1 MLEKYVSKGSKKLR
15 CGFTTGT
22 CAAAA
27 SAGAARMLLSG
38 KVIENITVIT
48 PSGNSV
54 TVGLTDIKKENDYVS
69 CAVQK
74 DSGDDP
80 DVTDK
85 ILVYSTVSYEKSGIT
100 VDGGEGVGRVTKKGL
115 KQQIGEAAINPVPR
129 KMIEEQLKVHVY
141 GYVPVVSECVLESRY
156 LGLQIPEEVEKID
169 EKLEH
174 LARVME
180 DTVDLD
186 GILEL
191 ARNVSA
197 MQEDTQVK
205 EHLLNLSDP
214 LQKGIRIAVAHDEAF
229 CFIYPDNLEIL
240 KKLGAEIVT
249 FSPIHD
255 RSLPENIQGIVLYG
269 GYPELYA
276 KELSENDSMRESICH
291 AVTLGVPC
299 IAECGGF
306 MYLQERMEGSDG
318 KIYDMA
324 GALFGKSYKTE
335 KLRRFG
341 YIILSKGTVFGHNVG
356 NITAHEFHYYESE
369 ECGHA
374 FTAKKPMST
383 RGWECMISTDTI
395 LAGYPHIH
403 YMF

>member
-129 KMIEEQLKVHVY
+129 KMIEEQLKTAASDYSYDGGLKAVISVPMGIQIAKKTFNPRLGIEGGISILGTTGIVEPMSEQALIDTISVELDVRKAQNEEFIIVTPGNY
-141 GYVPVVSECVLESRY
+141 GQDFLRDNLGIAVDKCVKCSNFIGDTIDMCIEKGFKSMLLVGHIGKLSKLGCTIYNTHSRYADGRMEAFALCAALCGAEREVLENI
-156 LGLQIPEEVEKID
+156 LGCITTD
-169 EKLEH
+169 
-174 LARVME
+174 A
-180 DTVDLD
+180 
-186 GILEL
+186 
-191 ARNVSA
+191 A
-197 MQEDTQVK
+197 
-205 EHLLNLSDP
+205 
-214 LQKGIRIAVAHDEAF
+214 
-229 CFIYPDNLEIL
+229 LEIL
-240 KKLGAEIVT
+240 KKECIFDETIKMLEKRI
-249 FSPIHD
+249 D
-255 RSLPENIQGIVLYG
+255 RSLKLRAKGSIEIGMITFSEEYGIL
-269 GYPELYA
+269 
-276 KELSENDSMRESICH
+276 C
-291 AVTLGVPC
+291 
-299 IAECGGF
+299 
-306 MYLQERMEGSDG
+306 
-318 KIYDMA
+318 
-324 GALFGKSYKTE
+324 KTE
-335 KLRRFG
+335 NADNMLEKL
-341 YIILSKGTVFGHNVG
+341 K
-356 NITAHEFHYYESE
+356 
-369 ECGHA
+369 
-374 FTAKKPMST
+374 
-383 RGWECMISTDTI
+383 
-395 LAGYPHIH
+395 
-403 YMF
+403 

>member
-129 KMIEEQLKVHVY
+129 KMIEEQLKTAASDYSYDGGLKAVISVPMGIQIAKKTFNPRLGIEGGISILGTTGIVEPMSEQALIDTISVELDVRKAQNEEFIIVTPGNY
-141 GYVPVVSECVLESRY
+141 GQDFLRDNLGIAVDKCVKCSNFIGDTIDMCIEKGFKSMLLVGHIGKLSKLGCTIYNTHSRY
-156 LGLQIPEEVEKID
+156 ADG
-169 EKLEH
+169 
-174 LARVME
+174 RME
-180 DTVDLD
+180 AFALCAALC
-186 GILEL
+186 GAEREILENIL
-191 ARNVSA
+191 GCITTDAA
-197 MQEDTQVK
+197 
-205 EHLLNLSDP
+205 
-214 LQKGIRIAVAHDEAF
+214 
-229 CFIYPDNLEIL
+229 LEIL
-240 KKLGAEIVT
+240 KKEGIFDETIKMLEKRI
-249 FSPIHD
+249 D
-255 RSLPENIQGIVLYG
+255 RSLKLRSKGSIEIGMITFSEEYGIL
-269 GYPELYA
+269 
-276 KELSENDSMRESICH
+276 C
-291 AVTLGVPC
+291 
-299 IAECGGF
+299 
-306 MYLQERMEGSDG
+306 
-318 KIYDMA
+318 
-324 GALFGKSYKTE
+324 KTE
-335 KLRRFG
+335 NADNMLKKL
-341 YIILSKGTVFGHNVG
+341 K
-356 NITAHEFHYYESE
+356 
-369 ECGHA
+369 
-374 FTAKKPMST
+374 
-383 RGWECMISTDTI
+383 
-395 LAGYPHIH
+395 
-403 YMF
+403 

>member
-129 KMIEEQLKVHVY
+129 KMIEEQLKTAASDYSYDGGLKAVISVPMGIQIAKKTFNLRLGIEGGISILGTTGIVEPMSEQALIDTISVELDVRKAQNEEFIIVTPGNY
-141 GYVPVVSECVLESRY
+141 GQDFLRDNLGIAVDKCVKCSNFIGDTIDMCIEKGFKSILLVGHIGKLSKLGCTIYNTHSRYADGRMEAFALCAALCGAEREVLENI
-156 LGLQIPEEVEKID
+156 LGCITTD
-169 EKLEH
+169 
-174 LARVME
+174 A
-180 DTVDLD
+180 
-186 GILEL
+186 
-191 ARNVSA
+191 A
-197 MQEDTQVK
+197 
-205 EHLLNLSDP
+205 
-214 LQKGIRIAVAHDEAF
+214 
-229 CFIYPDNLEIL
+229 LEIL
-240 KKLGAEIVT
+240 KKEGIFDETIKMLEKRI
-249 FSPIHD
+249 D
-255 RSLPENIQGIVLYG
+255 RSLKLRAKGSIEIGMITFSEEYGIL
-269 GYPELYA
+269 
-276 KELSENDSMRESICH
+276 C
-291 AVTLGVPC
+291 
-299 IAECGGF
+299 
-306 MYLQERMEGSDG
+306 
-318 KIYDMA
+318 
-324 GALFGKSYKTE
+324 KTE
-335 KLRRFG
+335 NVDNMLEKL
-341 YIILSKGTVFGHNVG
+341 K
-356 NITAHEFHYYESE
+356 
-369 ECGHA
+369 
-374 FTAKKPMST
+374 
-383 RGWECMISTDTI
+383 
-395 LAGYPHIH
+395 
-403 YMF
+403 

>member
-129 KMIEEQLKVHVY
+129 KMIEEQLKTAASDYSYDGGLKAVISVPMGIQIAKKTFNPRLGIEGGISILGTTGIVEPMSEQALIDTISVELDVRKAQNEEFIIVTPGNY
-141 GYVPVVSECVLESRY
+141 GQDFLRDNLGITVDKCVKCSNFIGDTIDMCIEKGFKSMLVVGHIGKLSKLGCTIYNTHSRYADGRMEAFALCAALCGAEREVLENI
-156 LGLQIPEEVEKID
+156 LGCITTD
-169 EKLEH
+169 
-174 LARVME
+174 A
-180 DTVDLD
+180 
-186 GILEL
+186 
-191 ARNVSA
+191 A
-197 MQEDTQVK
+197 
-205 EHLLNLSDP
+205 
-214 LQKGIRIAVAHDEAF
+214 
-229 CFIYPDNLEIL
+229 LEIL
-240 KKLGAEIVT
+240 KKEGIFDETIKMLEKRI
-249 FSPIHD
+249 D
-255 RSLPENIQGIVLYG
+255 RSLKLRAKGSIEIGMITFSEEYGIL
-269 GYPELYA
+269 
-276 KELSENDSMRESICH
+276 C
-291 AVTLGVPC
+291 
-299 IAECGGF
+299 
-306 MYLQERMEGSDG
+306 
-318 KIYDMA
+318 
-324 GALFGKSYKTE
+324 KTE
-335 KLRRFG
+335 NADNMLEKL
-341 YIILSKGTVFGHNVG
+341 K
-356 NITAHEFHYYESE
+356 
-369 ECGHA
+369 
-374 FTAKKPMST
+374 
-383 RGWECMISTDTI
+383 
-395 LAGYPHIH
+395 
-403 YMF
+403 

>member
-129 KMIEEQLKVHVY
+129 KMIEEQLKTAASDYSYDGGLKAVISVPMGIQIAKKTFNPRLGIEGGISILGTTGIVEPMSEQALIDTISVELDVRKAQNEEFIIVTPGNY
-141 GYVPVVSECVLESRY
+141 GQDFLRDNLGIAVDKCVKCSNFIGDTIDMCIEKGFKSMLLVGHIGKLSKLGCTIYNTHSRYADGRMEALALCAALCGAEREVLENI
-156 LGLQIPEEVEKID
+156 LGCITT
-169 EKLEH
+169 
-174 LARVME
+174 A
-180 DTVDLD
+180 
-186 GILEL
+186 
-191 ARNVSA
+191 AA
-197 MQEDTQVK
+197 
-205 EHLLNLSDP
+205 
-214 LQKGIRIAVAHDEAF
+214 
-229 CFIYPDNLEIL
+229 LEIL
-240 KKLGAEIVT
+240 KKEGIFDETIKMLEKRI
-249 FSPIHD
+249 D
-255 RSLPENIQGIVLYG
+255 RSLKLRAKGSIEIGMITFSEEYGIL
-269 GYPELYA
+269 
-276 KELSENDSMRESICH
+276 C
-291 AVTLGVPC
+291 
-299 IAECGGF
+299 
-306 MYLQERMEGSDG
+306 
-318 KIYDMA
+318 
-324 GALFGKSYKTE
+324 KTE
-335 KLRRFG
+335 NADNMLEKL
-341 YIILSKGTVFGHNVG
+341 K
-356 NITAHEFHYYESE
+356 
-369 ECGHA
+369 
-374 FTAKKPMST
+374 
-383 RGWECMISTDTI
+383 
-395 LAGYPHIH
+395 
-403 YMF
+403 

>member
-129 KMIEEQLKVHVY
+129 KMIEEQLKTAAADYSYDGGLKAVISVPMGTQIAKKTFNPRLGIEGGISILGTTGIVEPMSEQALIDTISVELDVRKAQNEEFVIVTPGNY
-141 GYVPVVSECVLESRY
+141 GQDFLRDNLGIAVDKCVKCSNFIGDTIDMCIEKGFKSMLLVGHIGKLSKLGCTIYNTHSRYADGRMEAFALCAALSGAEREVLENI
-156 LGLQIPEEVEKID
+156 LGCITTD
-169 EKLEH
+169 
-174 LARVME
+174 A
-180 DTVDLD
+180 
-186 GILEL
+186 
-191 ARNVSA
+191 A
-197 MQEDTQVK
+197 
-205 EHLLNLSDP
+205 
-214 LQKGIRIAVAHDEAF
+214 
-229 CFIYPDNLEIL
+229 LEIL
-240 KKLGAEIVT
+240 KKESIFDETIKMLEKRI
-249 FSPIHD
+249 D
-255 RSLPENIQGIVLYG
+255 RSLKLRAKGSIEIGMITFSEEYGIL
-269 GYPELYA
+269 
-276 KELSENDSMRESICH
+276 C
-291 AVTLGVPC
+291 
-299 IAECGGF
+299 
-306 MYLQERMEGSDG
+306 
-318 KIYDMA
+318 
-324 GALFGKSYKTE
+324 KTE
-335 KLRRFG
+335 NADNMLEKL
-341 YIILSKGTVFGHNVG
+341 K
-356 NITAHEFHYYESE
+356 
-369 ECGHA
+369 
-374 FTAKKPMST
+374 
-383 RGWECMISTDTI
+383 
-395 LAGYPHIH
+395 
-403 YMF
+403 

>member
-129 KMIEEQLKVHVY
+129 KMIEEQLKTAASDYSYDGGLKAVISVPMGIQIAKKTFNPRLGIEGGISILGTTGIVEPMSEQALIDTISVELDVRKAQNEEFIIVTPGNY
-141 GYVPVVSECVLESRY
+141 GQDFLRDNLGIAVDKCVKCSNFIGDTIGMCIEKGFKSMLLVGHIGKLSKLGCTIYNTHSRYADGRMEAFALCAALCGAEREVLENI
-156 LGLQIPEEVEKID
+156 LGCITTD
-169 EKLEH
+169 
-174 LARVME
+174 A
-180 DTVDLD
+180 
-186 GILEL
+186 
-191 ARNVSA
+191 A
-197 MQEDTQVK
+197 
-205 EHLLNLSDP
+205 
-214 LQKGIRIAVAHDEAF
+214 
-229 CFIYPDNLEIL
+229 LEIL
-240 KKLGAEIVT
+240 KKEGIFDETIKMLEKRI
-249 FSPIHD
+249 D
-255 RSLPENIQGIVLYG
+255 RSLKLRAKGSIEIGMITFSEEYGIL
-269 GYPELYA
+269 
-276 KELSENDSMRESICH
+276 C
-291 AVTLGVPC
+291 
-299 IAECGGF
+299 
-306 MYLQERMEGSDG
+306 
-318 KIYDMA
+318 
-324 GALFGKSYKTE
+324 KTE
-335 KLRRFG
+335 NADNMLEKL
-341 YIILSKGTVFGHNVG
+341 K
-356 NITAHEFHYYESE
+356 
-369 ECGHA
+369 
-374 FTAKKPMST
+374 
-383 RGWECMISTDTI
+383 
-395 LAGYPHIH
+395 
-403 YMF
+403 

>member
-129 KMIEEQLKVHVY
+129 KMIEEQLKTAASDYSYDGGLKAVISVPMGIQIAKKTFNPRLGIEGGISILGTTGIVEPMSEQALIDTISFELDVRKAQNEEFIIVTPGNY
-141 GYVPVVSECVLESRY
+141 GQDFLRDNLGIAVDKCVKCSNFIGDTIDMCIEKGFKSMLLVGHIGKLSKLGCTIYNTHSRYADGRMEAFALCAALCGAEREVLENI
-156 LGLQIPEEVEKID
+156 LGCITTD
-169 EKLEH
+169 
-174 LARVME
+174 A
-180 DTVDLD
+180 
-186 GILEL
+186 
-191 ARNVSA
+191 A
-197 MQEDTQVK
+197 
-205 EHLLNLSDP
+205 
-214 LQKGIRIAVAHDEAF
+214 
-229 CFIYPDNLEIL
+229 LEIL
-240 KKLGAEIVT
+240 KKEGIFDETIKMLEKRI
-249 FSPIHD
+249 D
-255 RSLPENIQGIVLYG
+255 RSLKLRAKGSIEIGMITFSEEYGIL
-269 GYPELYA
+269 
-276 KELSENDSMRESICH
+276 C
-291 AVTLGVPC
+291 
-299 IAECGGF
+299 
-306 MYLQERMEGSDG
+306 
-318 KIYDMA
+318 
-324 GALFGKSYKTE
+324 KTE
-335 KLRRFG
+335 NADNMLEKL
-341 YIILSKGTVFGHNVG
+341 K
-356 NITAHEFHYYESE
+356 
-369 ECGHA
+369 
-374 FTAKKPMST
+374 
-383 RGWECMISTDTI
+383 
-395 LAGYPHIH
+395 
-403 YMF
+403 

>member
-129 KMIEEQLKVHVY
+129 KMIEEQLKTAASDYSYDGGLKAVISVPMGIQIAKKTFNPRLGIEGGISILGTTGIVEPMSEQALIDTISVELDVRRAQNEEFIIVTPGNY
-141 GYVPVVSECVLESRY
+141 GQDFLR
-156 LGLQIPEEVEKID
+156 D
-169 EKLEH
+169 
-174 LARVME
+174 
-180 DTVDLD
+180 
-186 GILEL
+186 
-191 ARNVSA
+191 
-197 MQEDTQVK
+197 
-205 EHLLNLSDP
+205 NL
-214 LQKGIRIAVAHDEAF
+214 RIAVDKCVKCSNFIGDTIDMCIEKGFKSMLLVGHIGKLSKLGCTIYNTHSRYADGRMEAF
-229 CFIYPDNLEIL
+229 ALCAALCGAEREVLENILGCITTDAALEIL
-240 KKLGAEIVT
+240 KKEGIFDETIKMLEKRI
-249 FSPIHD
+249 D
-255 RSLPENIQGIVLYG
+255 RSLKLRAKGSIEIGMITFSEEYGIL
-269 GYPELYA
+269 
-276 KELSENDSMRESICH
+276 C
-291 AVTLGVPC
+291 
-299 IAECGGF
+299 
-306 MYLQERMEGSDG
+306 
-318 KIYDMA
+318 
-324 GALFGKSYKTE
+324 KTE
-335 KLRRFG
+335 NADNMLEKL
-341 YIILSKGTVFGHNVG
+341 K
-356 NITAHEFHYYESE
+356 
-369 ECGHA
+369 
-374 FTAKKPMST
+374 
-383 RGWECMISTDTI
+383 
-395 LAGYPHIH
+395 
-403 YMF
+403 

>member
-129 KMIEEQLKVHVY
+129 KMIEEQLKTAASDYSYDGGLKAVISVPMGIQIAKKTFNPRLGIEGGISILGTTGIVEPMSEQALIDTISVELDVRKAQNEEFIIVTPGNY
-141 GYVPVVSECVLESRY
+141 GQDFLRDNLGIAVDKCVKCSNFIGDTIDMCIEKGFKSMLLVGHIGKLLKLGCTIYNTHSRYADGRMEAFALCAALCGAEREVLENI
-156 LGLQIPEEVEKID
+156 LGCITTD
-169 EKLEH
+169 
-174 LARVME
+174 A
-180 DTVDLD
+180 
-186 GILEL
+186 
-191 ARNVSA
+191 A
-197 MQEDTQVK
+197 
-205 EHLLNLSDP
+205 
-214 LQKGIRIAVAHDEAF
+214 
-229 CFIYPDNLEIL
+229 LEIL
-240 KKLGAEIVT
+240 KKEGIFDETIKMLEKRI
-249 FSPIHD
+249 D
-255 RSLPENIQGIVLYG
+255 RSLKLRAKGSIEIGMITFSEEYGIL
-269 GYPELYA
+269 
-276 KELSENDSMRESICH
+276 C
-291 AVTLGVPC
+291 
-299 IAECGGF
+299 
-306 MYLQERMEGSDG
+306 
-318 KIYDMA
+318 
-324 GALFGKSYKTE
+324 KTE
-335 KLRRFG
+335 NADNMLEKL
-341 YIILSKGTVFGHNVG
+341 K
-356 NITAHEFHYYESE
+356 
-369 ECGHA
+369 
-374 FTAKKPMST
+374 
-383 RGWECMISTDTI
+383 
-395 LAGYPHIH
+395 
-403 YMF
+403 

>member
-129 KMIEEQLKVHVY
+129 KMIEEQLKTAASDYSYDGGLKAVISVPMGIQIAKKTFNPRLGIEGGISILGTTGIVEPMSEQALIDTISVELDVRKAQNEEFIIVTPGNY
-141 GYVPVVSECVLESRY
+141 GQDFLRDNLGIAVDKCVKCSNFIGDTIDMCIEKGFKSMLLVGHIGKLSKLGCTIYNTHSRYADGRMEAFALCAALCGAEREVLENI
-156 LGLQIPEEVEKID
+156 LGCITTD
-169 EKLEH
+169 
-174 LARVME
+174 A
-180 DTVDLD
+180 
-186 GILEL
+186 
-191 ARNVSA
+191 A
-197 MQEDTQVK
+197 
-205 EHLLNLSDP
+205 
-214 LQKGIRIAVAHDEAF
+214 
-229 CFIYPDNLEIL
+229 LEIL
-240 KKLGAEIVT
+240 KKEGIFDETIKMLEKRI
-249 FSPIHD
+249 D
-255 RSLPENIQGIVLYG
+255 RSLKLRAKGSIEIGMITFSEEYGIL
-269 GYPELYA
+269 
-276 KELSENDSMRESICH
+276 C
-291 AVTLGVPC
+291 
-299 IAECGGF
+299 
-306 MYLQERMEGSDG
+306 
-318 KIYDMA
+318 
-324 GALFGKSYKTE
+324 KTE
-335 KLRRFG
+335 NADNVLEKL
-341 YIILSKGTVFGHNVG
+341 K
-356 NITAHEFHYYESE
+356 
-369 ECGHA
+369 
-374 FTAKKPMST
+374 
-383 RGWECMISTDTI
+383 
-395 LAGYPHIH
+395 
-403 YMF
+403 

>member
-129 KMIEEQLKVHVY
+129 KMIEEQLKTAASDYSYDGGLKAVISVPMGIQIAKKTFNPRLGIEGGISILGTTGIVEPMSEQALIDTISVELDVRKAQNEEFIIVTPGNY
-141 GYVPVVSECVLESRY
+141 GQDFLRDNLGIAVDKCVKCSNFIGDTIDMCIEKAFKSMLLVGHIGKLSKLGCTIYNTHSRYADGRMEAFALCAALCGAEREVLENI
-156 LGLQIPEEVEKID
+156 LGCITTD
-169 EKLEH
+169 
-174 LARVME
+174 A
-180 DTVDLD
+180 
-186 GILEL
+186 
-191 ARNVSA
+191 A
-197 MQEDTQVK
+197 
-205 EHLLNLSDP
+205 
-214 LQKGIRIAVAHDEAF
+214 
-229 CFIYPDNLEIL
+229 LEIL
-240 KKLGAEIVT
+240 KKEGIFDETIKMLEKRI
-249 FSPIHD
+249 D
-255 RSLPENIQGIVLYG
+255 RSLKLRAKGSIEIGMITFSEEYGIL
-269 GYPELYA
+269 
-276 KELSENDSMRESICH
+276 C
-291 AVTLGVPC
+291 
-299 IAECGGF
+299 
-306 MYLQERMEGSDG
+306 
-318 KIYDMA
+318 
-324 GALFGKSYKTE
+324 KTE
-335 KLRRFG
+335 NADNMLEKL
-341 YIILSKGTVFGHNVG
+341 K
-356 NITAHEFHYYESE
+356 
-369 ECGHA
+369 
-374 FTAKKPMST
+374 
-383 RGWECMISTDTI
+383 
-395 LAGYPHIH
+395 
-403 YMF
+403 

>member
-129 KMIEEQLKVHVY
+129 KMIEEQLKTAAADYSYNGGLKAVISVPMGTQIAKKTFNPRLGIEGGISILGTTGIVEPMSEQALIDTISVELDVRKAQNEEFIIVTPGNY
-141 GYVPVVSECVLESRY
+141 GQDFLRDNLGIAVDKCVKCSNFIGDTIDMCIEKGFKSMLLVGHIGKLSKLGCTIYNTHSRYADGRMEAFALCAALSGAEREVLENI
-156 LGLQIPEEVEKID
+156 LGCITTD
-169 EKLEH
+169 
-174 LARVME
+174 A
-180 DTVDLD
+180 
-186 GILEL
+186 
-191 ARNVSA
+191 A
-197 MQEDTQVK
+197 
-205 EHLLNLSDP
+205 
-214 LQKGIRIAVAHDEAF
+214 
-229 CFIYPDNLEIL
+229 LEIL
-240 KKLGAEIVT
+240 KKESIFDETIKMLEKRI
-249 FSPIHD
+249 D
-255 RSLPENIQGIVLYG
+255 RSLKLRAKGSIEIGMITFSEEYGIL
-269 GYPELYA
+269 
-276 KELSENDSMRESICH
+276 C
-291 AVTLGVPC
+291 
-299 IAECGGF
+299 
-306 MYLQERMEGSDG
+306 
-318 KIYDMA
+318 
-324 GALFGKSYKTE
+324 KTE
-335 KLRRFG
+335 NADNMLEKL
-341 YIILSKGTVFGHNVG
+341 K
-356 NITAHEFHYYESE
+356 
-369 ECGHA
+369 
-374 FTAKKPMST
+374 
-383 RGWECMISTDTI
+383 
-395 LAGYPHIH
+395 
-403 YMF
+403 

>member
-129 KMIEEQLKVHVY
+129 KMIEEQLKTAASDYSYDGGLKAVISVPMGIQIAKKTFNPRLGIEGGISILGTTGIVEPMSEQALIDTISVELDVRKAQNEEFIIVTPGNY
-141 GYVPVVSECVLESRY
+141 GQDFLRDNLGIAVDKCVKCSNFIGDTIDMCIEKGFKSMLLVGHIGKLSKLGCTIYNTHSRYADGRMETFALCAALCGAEREVLENI
-156 LGLQIPEEVEKID
+156 LGCITTD
-169 EKLEH
+169 
-174 LARVME
+174 A
-180 DTVDLD
+180 
-186 GILEL
+186 
-191 ARNVSA
+191 A
-197 MQEDTQVK
+197 
-205 EHLLNLSDP
+205 
-214 LQKGIRIAVAHDEAF
+214 
-229 CFIYPDNLEIL
+229 LEIL
-240 KKLGAEIVT
+240 KKEGIFDETIKMLEKRI
-249 FSPIHD
+249 D
-255 RSLPENIQGIVLYG
+255 RSLKLRAKGSIEIGMITFSEEYGIL
-269 GYPELYA
+269 
-276 KELSENDSMRESICH
+276 C
-291 AVTLGVPC
+291 
-299 IAECGGF
+299 
-306 MYLQERMEGSDG
+306 
-318 KIYDMA
+318 
-324 GALFGKSYKTE
+324 KTE
-335 KLRRFG
+335 NADNMLEKL
-341 YIILSKGTVFGHNVG
+341 K
-356 NITAHEFHYYESE
+356 
-369 ECGHA
+369 
-374 FTAKKPMST
+374 
-383 RGWECMISTDTI
+383 
-395 LAGYPHIH
+395 
-403 YMF
+403 

>member
-129 KMIEEQLKVHVY
+129 KMIEEQLKTAASDYSYDGGLKAVIS
-141 GYVPVVSECVLESRY
+141 VPM
-156 LGLQIPEEVEKID
+156 GLQIAKKTFNPRLGIEGGISILGTTGIVEPMSEQALIDTISVELDVRKAQNEEFIIVTPGNYGQD
-169 EKLEH
+169 FL
-174 LARVME
+174 R
-180 DTVDLD
+180 D
-186 GILEL
+186 
-191 ARNVSA
+191 
-197 MQEDTQVK
+197 
-205 EHLLNLSDP
+205 NL
-214 LQKGIRIAVAHDEAF
+214 GIAVDKCVKCSNFIGDTIDMCIEKGFKSMLLVGHIGKLSKLGCTIYNTHSRYADGRMEAF
-229 CFIYPDNLEIL
+229 ALCAALCGAEREVLENILGCITTDAALEIL
-240 KKLGAEIVT
+240 KKEGIFDETIKMLEKRI
-249 FSPIHD
+249 D
-255 RSLPENIQGIVLYG
+255 RSLKLRVKGSIEIGMITFSEEYGIL
-269 GYPELYA
+269 
-276 KELSENDSMRESICH
+276 C
-291 AVTLGVPC
+291 
-299 IAECGGF
+299 
-306 MYLQERMEGSDG
+306 
-318 KIYDMA
+318 
-324 GALFGKSYKTE
+324 KTE
-335 KLRRFG
+335 NADNMLEKL
-341 YIILSKGTVFGHNVG
+341 K
-356 NITAHEFHYYESE
+356 
-369 ECGHA
+369 
-374 FTAKKPMST
+374 
-383 RGWECMISTDTI
+383 
-395 LAGYPHIH
+395 
-403 YMF
+403 

>member
-129 KMIEEQLKVHVY
+129 KMIEEQLKTAASDYSYDGGLKAVISVPMGIQIAKKTFNPRLGIEGGISILGTTGIVEPMSEQALIDTISVELDVRKAQNEEFIIVTPGNY
-141 GYVPVVSECVLESRY
+141 GQDFLRDNLGIAVDKCVKCSNFIGDTIDMCIEKGFKSMILVGHIGKLSKLGCTIYNTHSRYADGRMEAFALCAALCGAEREVLENI
-156 LGLQIPEEVEKID
+156 LGCITTD
-169 EKLEH
+169 
-174 LARVME
+174 A
-180 DTVDLD
+180 
-186 GILEL
+186 
-191 ARNVSA
+191 A
-197 MQEDTQVK
+197 
-205 EHLLNLSDP
+205 
-214 LQKGIRIAVAHDEAF
+214 
-229 CFIYPDNLEIL
+229 LEIL
-240 KKLGAEIVT
+240 KKEGIFDETIKMLEKRI
-249 FSPIHD
+249 D
-255 RSLPENIQGIVLYG
+255 RSLKLRAKGSIEIGMITFSEEYGIL
-269 GYPELYA
+269 
-276 KELSENDSMRESICH
+276 C
-291 AVTLGVPC
+291 
-299 IAECGGF
+299 
-306 MYLQERMEGSDG
+306 
-318 KIYDMA
+318 
-324 GALFGKSYKTE
+324 KTE
-335 KLRRFG
+335 NADNMLEKL
-341 YIILSKGTVFGHNVG
+341 K
-356 NITAHEFHYYESE
+356 
-369 ECGHA
+369 
-374 FTAKKPMST
+374 
-383 RGWECMISTDTI
+383 
-395 LAGYPHIH
+395 
-403 YMF
+403 